1 MNKTIHI
8 GNLTKDP
15 ETKVSQ
21 QTGKK
26 RTIFTIACNRK
37 FASQDGT
44 RKADFITYSCFDT
57 LAENVA
63 KYLTKGRKVS
73 VIGHVQTGS
82 YESDGRTVYTTHFIA
97 DEVEFLSSK
106 QDSQEQA
113 PTQETGSE
121 NKRYNPNGELPPQ
134 PSAPQGGGFIQVDEE
149 ELPF

>member
-1 MNKTIHI
+1 MNNTIHI

-106 QDSQEQA
+106 QDAQEAAPAPAPAPAPAQA
-113 PTQETGSE
+113 
-121 NKRYNPNGELPPQ
+121 
-134 PSAPQGGGFIQVDEE
+134 APQAGAYGGFTQVDEE